1 MPENKLLDLLP
12 KQRKQAQCSV
22 SKIQEYSDKDL
33 LLPAAILH
41 PAVELCAVNLGSV
54 VLFISTVFR

>member
-12 KQRKQAQCSV
+12 KQRKQAQGSV
-22 SKIQEYSDKDL
+22 SKIQEYSDTD
-33 LLPAAILH
+33 LPAAILH
-41 PAVELCAVNLGSV
+41 PAVEFCAVNLGSV